1 MNTSSYAT
9 TADIPRQRWLRIIP
23 PILIAC
29 IISYMDRVNIAFAMP
44 GGMDQDLGITATMA
58 GLAGGIFFLGYLFLQ
73 VPGGKIAVHGSGKKF
88 IGWSLVAWAVIS
100 VFTGLVTNHYQLLAL
115 RFLLGVA
122 EGGMLPVV
130 LTMISNWF
138 PDAERGRANAIVIMF
153 VPIAGII
160 TAPLSGWIITALDW
174 RWLFI
179 IEGLLSLV
187 VLVIWALTVY
197 DRPQEARWISDAEK
211 KYLVETL
218 AAEQRAIAGKTTVNA
233 SLGAVLSDRTMW
245 QLIALNFFYQT
256 GIYGYTLWLPT
267 ILKELTHT
275 SMGQVGML
283 AILPYVGAI
292 AGMFLFSSLSD
303 RTGKR
308 KLFVSLPLIGF
319 ATCMFLSVVLKESVW
334 LSYTALVGC
343 GFFLQSAAG
352 VFWTIPARLFSA
364 EMAGGARG
372 VINAL
377 GNLGGFCGPYAVGVL
392 ITLCSKDAGVYCLA
406 ISLAI
411 AALMALLLPSRCDAN
426 SSSVG
431 AVNAP
436 KRAI

>member
-1 MNTSSYAT
+1 
-9 TADIPRQRWLRIIP
+9 
-23 PILIAC
+23 
-29 IISYMDRVNIAFAMP
+29 
-44 GGMDQDLGITATMA
+44 
-58 GLAGGIFFLGYLFLQ
+58 
-73 VPGGKIAVHGSGKKF
+73 
-88 IGWSLVAWAVIS
+88 
-100 VFTGLVTNHYQLLAL
+100 
-115 RFLLGVA
+115 
-122 EGGMLPVV
+122 MLPVV

-160 TAPLSGWIITALDW
+160 TAPLSGWIITVLDW

-179 IEGLLSLV
+179 IEGLLSV
-187 VLVIWALTVY
+187 AVLLLWAYTVY

-211 KYLVETL
+211 HYLVETL
-218 AAEQRAIAGKTTVNA
+218 AAEQKAIAGTEVKNA
-233 SLGAVLSDRTMW
+233 SLSAVLSDKTMW

-267 ILKELTHT
+267 ILKELTHS
-275 SMGQVGML
+275 SMGQVGVL

-308 KLFVSLPLIGF
+308 KLFVCLPLIGF
-319 ATCMFLSVVLKESVW
+319 ALCMFLSVALKNQIW
-334 LSYTALVGC
+334 LSYAALVGC

-392 ITLCSKDAGVYCLA
+392 ITLYSKDAGVYCLA
-406 ISLAI
+406 ISLAL
-411 AALMALLLPSRCDAN
+411 AALMAVLLPAKCDAGATPVNTVN
-426 SSSVG
+426 SRKH
-431 AVNAP
+431 AA
-436 KRAI
+436 